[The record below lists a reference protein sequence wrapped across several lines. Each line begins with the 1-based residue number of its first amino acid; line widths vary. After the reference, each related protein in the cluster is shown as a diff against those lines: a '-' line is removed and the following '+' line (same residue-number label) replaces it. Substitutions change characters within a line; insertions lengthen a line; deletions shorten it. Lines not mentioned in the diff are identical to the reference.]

1 MKPESEQANAVPD
14 LIVEPSAL
22 YPPWSGVGYYI
33 RELLKAYRE
42 LPDHYPLKF
51 LAYRFIL
58 KSKRAPR
65 EDRFEDQARDLG
77 GSLDIRTRFVP
88 SLVYDRLRRWALRP
102 PIPLDLFKP
111 AKLCLYFFP
120 NYVGE
125 PLIRSNYVP
134 VIFDFGFLRYPQTL
148 LGSDHLY
155 LKRYV
160 PRTLRRAGRVIVI
173 SECIK
178 KELQLAYDYPAEK
191 ISVVCP
197 AVDHAVFRPDL
208 PEEACAAV
216 LAKYGLQ
223 GGYIFSLST
232 LEPRKNFPR
241 LIEAYAR
248 LPENLRRPLV
258 VAGGQGWKN
267 EDISATIRRL
277 GLESNLKF
285 LGYIPEED
293 RAPLMREAG
302 LFVLPSLYEGFG
314 MPVLEAMACGTP
326 VVTSARGALPEV
338 GGETVVYVDPI
349 DPDDI
354 ARGILSILENPKRAE
369 GLAQAGLA
377 RAATFQWSD
386 SARVLA
392 DVFRKVAAGE

>member
-1 MKPESEQANAVPD
+1 
-14 LIVEPSAL
+14 
-22 YPPWSGVGYYI
+22 
-33 RELLKAYRE
+33 
-42 LPDHYPLKF
+42 
-51 LAYRFIL
+51 
-58 KSKRAPR
+58 
-65 EDRFEDQARDLG
+65 
-77 GSLDIRTRFVP
+77 
-88 SLVYDRLRRWALRP
+88 
-102 PIPLDLFKP
+102 
-111 AKLCLYFFP
+111 
-120 NYVGE
+120 
-125 PLIRSNYVP
+125 
-134 VIFDFGFLRYPQTL
+134 
-148 LGSDHLY
+148 
-155 LKRYV
+155 
-160 PRTLRRAGRVIVI
+160 VIVI